1 MSHRISVRSLCEFT
15 DRIGDIDHRYTP
27 APTALE
33 GIEGHQRLQKRR
45 GASYQSEYPI
55 EQSFE
60 EITVRGRCDGFDR
73 SKQLVEEIKT
83 YRGDLERQSLGQRN
97 LHLAQLR
104 SYGAM
109 ICLEQDWKRINLKLS
124 YLEITSDEVTEIEFT
139 ATADELMNELEARVE
154 HFKQWQNRLNQHRAA
169 RDQSLKELSFPY
181 GEFRKGQRE
190 LAESVFKAAKT
201 QRDLL
206 IEAPTGSGKTLGTLY
221 PSLKAVAADGLTNL
235 FYLTTRNTARK
246 VAFDGINQ
254 LRVGQ
259 PKLIAVELV
268 AKESGCIEPE
278 KLCQAD
284 SCPLAKG
291 FFDRLPDAREEAYS
305 LNWTN
310 LESEALRKI
319 SEKHQICPYYFG
331 QEMARWADIVVADI
345 NQYLAPTAI
354 LSGYLHQDEWQTL
367 ALVDEAHNLVT
378 RCRDLYS
385 IELKQS
391 DFKIDIPATEQTNKL
406 SRALESVQRA
416 WQQACKDQTSTPSF
430 DEMPP
435 EKLEFALQSLATELG
450 DQLAKFPD
458 QQELQ
463 NLLFLSS
470 AYLKLAEQFGEHS
483 IVRRSKAKRGQAE
496 LALLNL
502 DPSFFLAPRWA
513 DLNCA
518 ILFSATLKPFDY
530 YQNLLGFSDE
540 SVSGS
545 LPSPFSAEQVNVEI
559 IKSIDTRYAVRDKSI
574 EPIAQKLVEM
584 WQSKPG
590 NYLFFSSSFSY
601 LEEISEAVAAIA
613 PEIPLHRQTSG
624 MRSDERQRYLEQFS
638 DESQLLGMAVL
649 GGLFSEGVDL
659 VGDRLIGVAIAT
671 LGLPPFDP
679 FHEVMREKFEQRFG
693 AGYDYTYLYP
703 GIQKVVQ
710 AAGRLIRTHQDQGK
724 LLLIDTRFAKPEII
738 QQLPSWWPA
747 PTFS

>member
-1 MSHRISVRSLCEFT
+1 MSNRISVRSLCEFT
-15 DRIGDIDHRYTP
+15 DRLGDIDLRYTP

-33 GIEGHQRLQKRR
+33 GLEGHQRLQKRR
-45 GASYQSEYPI
+45 GASYQSEYPL
-55 EQSFE
+55 EQSFG

-109 ICLEQDWKRINLKLS
+109 LCLEQNWTSINLKLS

-139 ATADELMNELEARVE
+139 ATADELTSELEARVE
-154 HFKQWQNRLNQHRAA
+154 RFKQWQNRLNQHRAA
-169 RDQSLKELSFPY
+169 RDLSLKELSFPY
-181 GEFRKGQRE
+181 PEFRKGQRE

-201 QRDLL
+201 KRDLL

-221 PSLKAVAADGLTNL
+221 PSLKALAADKLTNL

-254 LRVGQ
+254 LRAGQ

-268 AKESGCIEPE
+268 AKESGCIELD

-291 FFDRLPDAREEAYS
+291 FFDRLAEAREEAYS

-310 LESEALRKI
+310 LDSETLRKI

-391 DFKIDIPATEQTNKL
+391 DYKIDLQATEQTNKL

-416 WQQACKDQTSTPSF
+416 WQQACKDQTSIPSF

-435 EKLEFALQSLATELG
+435 EKLEFALQSLATEIG

-458 QQELQ
+458 QLELQ

-470 AYLKLAEQFGEHS
+470 AYLKLAEQFGDHS

-518 ILFSATLKPFDY
+518 IIFSATLKPFDY
-530 YQNLLGFSDE
+530 YQKLLGFSDD

-545 LPSPFSAEQVNVEI
+545 LPSPFSPEQVDVEI
-559 IKSIDTRYAVRDKSI
+559 VKSIDTRYAVRERSI
-574 EPIAQKLVEM
+574 EPIARKLVAM
-584 WQSKPG
+584 WREKPG
-590 NYLFFSSSFSY
+590 NYLFFSSSFNY
-601 LEEISEAVAAIA
+601 LEEISEAVAEIA

-649 GGLFSEGVDL
+649 G
-659 VGDRLIGVAIAT
+659 
-671 LGLPPFDP
+671 
-679 FHEVMREKFEQRFG
+679 
-693 AGYDYTYLYP
+693 
-703 GIQKVVQ
+703 
-710 AAGRLIRTHQDQGK
+710 
-724 LLLIDTRFAKPEII
+724 
-738 QQLPSWWPA
+738 
-747 PTFS
+747 